1 MNSYMPDSPLHHA
14 LTYIPFTY
22 SIDPD
27 CGLVA
32 LLNTTTDYIRMLK
45 KDYPSFDSNAKRFS
59 IESEESDTTFGI
71 IELGFEEFIFG
82 MMDKDIFETIAT
94 KLNLTIYR
102 KDDDIGTNKFSA
114 NDFIST
120 LESMIRCLFIDY
132 ALEWLN

>member
-1 MNSYMPDSPLHHA
+1 MNSYIPESPIHHA

-22 SIDPD
+22 SIDPES
-27 CGLVA
+27 GLLA
-32 LLNTTTDYIRMLK
+32 LLKTTANYIQMLK
-45 KDYPSFDSNAKRFS
+45 KDYPSFNSNAKRFS

-102 KDDDIGTNKFSA
+102 KGDDIGTSKFSA
-114 NDFIST
+114 NDFIGT
-120 LESMIRCLFIDY
+120 VESMIRCLFIDHV
-132 ALEWLN
+132 LEDLA